1 LKLKVL
7 NYYRWMSQQKEL
19 EHVDQEIEAVDELTK
34 YQQPKDVF
42 YDYVAYDECEED
54 TDGSVEY
61 ADLQASQSVEEL
73 TSSAKT
79 YQLAGRQIR

>member
-1 LKLKVL
+1 
-7 NYYRWMSQQKEL
+7 MSQQKEL

-54 TDGSVEY
+54 TDGSV
-61 ADLQASQSVEEL
+61 
-73 TSSAKT
+73 
-79 YQLAGRQIR
+79 